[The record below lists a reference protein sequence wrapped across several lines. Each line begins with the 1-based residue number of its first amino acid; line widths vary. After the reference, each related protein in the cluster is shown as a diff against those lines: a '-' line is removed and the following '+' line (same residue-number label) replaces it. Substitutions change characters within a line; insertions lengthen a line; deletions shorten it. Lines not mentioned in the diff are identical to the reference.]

1 MGNPL
6 DLTQRKIL
14 VTGASSGIGRA
25 VCREI
30 ARLGGNV
37 ALVGRKE
44 AELEKTKSQME
55 RPSDHACFCCD
66 LAQLESLSDLVANVV
81 KHDGRKID
89 GFVHAA
95 GVEMTLPVKFVNYQK
110 FDALMRL
117 HLYAFVEIVRQLAGG
132 QHGDKGASVV
142 AISSVAAT
150 NGGKC
155 QTVYAASKAAVD
167 AAIIP
172 LAKELA
178 DKGLRLNSIQPSLI
192 NTPMTERWAA
202 KKGIE
207 DIRQLEAT
215 QVLGLGRPE
224 DVAHMASFLL
234 SDASRFITGRTFPVD
249 GGGARDTIF

>member
-1 MGNPL
+1 MSNPL

-25 VCREI
+25 VCQEI
-30 ARLGGNV
+30 ARLGGRV

-44 AELEKTKSQME
+44 AELEKTRSLME
-55 RPSDHACFCCD
+55 RPVDHACFCHD
-66 LAQLESLSDLVANVV
+66 LAQTESLGDLVALVV
-81 KHDGRKID
+81 KHDDRKID

-95 GVEMTLPVKFVNYQK
+95 GIEMTLPIKFVTHQK

-117 HLYAFVEIVRQLAGG
+117 HLYAFVEIIRQLAGG
-132 QHGDKGASVV
+132 QLGEHGASVV
-142 AISSVAAT
+142 AISSVAASA
-150 NGGKC
+150 GGKC
-155 QTVYAASKAAVD
+155 QTVYAASKGAVD

-178 DKGLRLNSIQPSLI
+178 EKGLRINSVQPSLI

-207 DIRQLEAT
+207 DLRQLESV
-215 QVLGLGRPE
+215 QLLGLGRPE
-224 DVAHMASFLL
+224 DVAHMTTFLL

-249 GGGARDTIF
+249 GGGPRDNIF